1 MEYPATNTSKVP
13 KTADLFF
20 TKATSLWVI
29 KLEYVQFADSMKWEG
44 GFPHLYDNFGA
55 DHVDSIEKFARE
67 QDQTWGEVM
76 AKSNWLE
83 EICLF
88 LE

>member
-1 MEYPATNTSKVP
+1 
-13 KTADLFF
+13 
-20 TKATSLWVI
+20 
-29 KLEYVQFADSMKWEG
+29 MKWEG
-44 GFPHLYDNFGA
+44 GFPHLYGNFGA

-83 EICLF
+83 
-88 LE
+88 